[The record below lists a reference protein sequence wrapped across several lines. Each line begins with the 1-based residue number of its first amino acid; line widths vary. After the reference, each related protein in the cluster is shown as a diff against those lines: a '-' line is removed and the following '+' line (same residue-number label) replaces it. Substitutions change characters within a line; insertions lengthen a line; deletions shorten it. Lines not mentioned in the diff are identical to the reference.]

1 MGMCKLTLK
10 EEAVLRNLQ
19 EKEKGLVAA
28 QLRIRIGTIDVY
40 LTRLRRKRAAC
51 KKFLAQT
58 DPYKKVLYPRRKG
71 E

>member
-1 MGMCKLTLK
+1 MCKLTPI
-10 EEAVLRNLQ
+10 EEAILRNLQ

-28 QLRIRIGTIDVY
+28 QLRIRMATIDVH
-40 LTRLRRKRAAC
+40 LSRLRRKRAAC

-58 DPYKKVLYPRRKG
+58 DPYKRVLYPRRKG